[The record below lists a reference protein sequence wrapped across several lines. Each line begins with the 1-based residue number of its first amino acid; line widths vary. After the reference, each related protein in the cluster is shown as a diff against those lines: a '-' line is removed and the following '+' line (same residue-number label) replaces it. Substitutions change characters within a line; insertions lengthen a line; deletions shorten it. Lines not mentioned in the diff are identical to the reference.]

1 MVGEEIGWRGFALP
15 HLQARFG
22 GLGASLILGLLWTA
36 WHLINATI
44 PGLERYWYA
53 FPAFALFVIAQTIL
67 FTWIANH
74 TRASVLL
81 AWLFH
86 AAINVAGSRFAIGDP
101 VRQWWL
107 SAALFGIAALAV
119 LAFAGASLGSQTAT
133 PRVRQESAMGG

>member
-74 TRASVLL
+74 TQASVLL